1 MLRIRIPLKRAV
13 LQDSELDEESH
24 EPSLKDL
31 SESPQ
36 EVDVVED
43 RVRLISPCKDQMS
56 VFLTHQAAQRFLR
69 RELSDWVRSVHGYEQ
84 VDSSALQGS
93 LKALGDAVESA
104 LLASVAADLPVFDF
118 ELN

>member
-1 MLRIRIPLKRAV
+1 VLRIRIPLKRV
-13 LQDSELDEESH
+13 VQDSELDEESH

-31 SESPQ
+31 SEAPQ

-43 RVRLISPCKDQMS
+43 RVRLVSPCKDQMS
-56 VFLTHQAAQRFLR
+56 VFLVHQAAQRFLR
-69 RELSDWVRSVHGYEQ
+69 RELSDWVRSVHGYEHL
-84 VDSSALQGS
+84 DTSALQAT

-104 LLASVAADLPVFDF
+104 LLATVATDLPVFDF